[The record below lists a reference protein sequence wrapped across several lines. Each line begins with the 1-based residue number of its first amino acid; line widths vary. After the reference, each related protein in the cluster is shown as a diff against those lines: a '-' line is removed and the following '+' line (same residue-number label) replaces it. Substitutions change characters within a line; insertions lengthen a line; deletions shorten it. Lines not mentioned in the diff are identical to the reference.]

1 VVPKI
6 GELGEDVLGLIEEG
20 GVDLIVNTPWG
31 RGARTD
37 GYLIRRKAL
46 MHGVPC
52 ITTLA
57 AAAAA
62 VQGIEAGIRGGA
74 RRVTS
79 LQGLYVTRA

>member
-1 VVPKI
+1 
-6 GELGEDVLGLIEEG
+6 
-20 GVDLIVNTPWG
+20 
-31 RGARTD
+31 
-37 GYLIRRKAL
+37 